1 MSENVQMEL
10 VRNLVPIITAIG
22 VIVIGVWGIPKL
34 NGMAKTAEKTHT
46 LVNSGYQ
53 AQLEIAAIALR
64 RLAAITNEPEDALAA
79 VKAEKLLQ
87 DHIGRQ
93 KIVDAND
100 PQFGRD

>member
-1 MSENVQMEL
+1 MEL
-10 VRNLVPIITAIG
+10 IRNFVPIITAVG
-22 VIVIGVWGIPKL
+22 VIVIGVWGIPKI
-34 NGMAKTAEKTHT
+34 NKMSDTADKTHT

-64 RLAAITNEPEDALAA
+64 RLAAITNEPEDKAAA

-100 PQFGRD
+100 PQIGRD